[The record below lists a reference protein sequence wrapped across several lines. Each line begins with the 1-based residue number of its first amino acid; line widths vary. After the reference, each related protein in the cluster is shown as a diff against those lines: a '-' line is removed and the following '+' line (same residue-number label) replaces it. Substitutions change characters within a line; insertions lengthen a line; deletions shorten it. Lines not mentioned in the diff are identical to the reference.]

1 MAGEHISSDGV
12 LLENNAFYIST
23 VSIIGTANKDG
34 GTYVAPIASIGSFV
48 FIGGDAAISKKYIA
62 SQNVGVAVHAI
73 FKTGSSGNQKLAI
86 TRVEPTAAC
95 AIWLNQNASSITY
108 ICAANRYIRSIDS
121 HKCLANWLFHNIKSK
136 VKLY

>member
-1 MAGEHISSDGV
+1 MPNILFYLNTGLGNIGKAVNNKWIGGMVAGEHISSDGV

-86 TRVEPTAAC
+86 YTNSENYIPDLVFRVG
-95 AIWLNQNASSITY
+95 AIRIL
-108 ICAANRYIRSIDS
+108 
-121 HKCLANWLFHNIKSK
+121 
-136 VKLY
+136 